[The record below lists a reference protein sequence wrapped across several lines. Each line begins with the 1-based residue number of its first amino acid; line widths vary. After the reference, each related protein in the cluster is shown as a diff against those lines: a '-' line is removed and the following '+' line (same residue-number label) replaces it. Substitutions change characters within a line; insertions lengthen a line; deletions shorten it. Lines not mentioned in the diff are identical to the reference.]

1 MQLFKQKYVDKI
13 FTTKKMVSIKN
24 WLDFTNTYKVKI
36 LDDMIS
42 TGKISSS
49 EDVIEDYYT
58 IVQQDKEYKLNINA
72 YIGKATINKVGQTND
87 GITITVIT
95 KNVYKEYEEY
105 SIKIENTT
113 SQIISL
119 DSQESGDSMY
129 LLGSNEAKYKAYSY
143 ELDQTN
149 LCIQPNETKTITIRF
164 YKIYSNSV
172 NIEQL
177 VFSDIILN
185 YEEYLQAKD
194 KTQYVNRAKVSID
207 I

>member
-1 MQLFKQKYVDKI
+1 
-13 FTTKKMVSIKN
+13 MVSIQN
-24 WLDFTNTYKVKI
+24 WLDYTNTYKVKI

-49 EDVIEDYYT
+49 EDTIEDYYT
-58 IVQQDKEYKLNINA
+58 IIQQNKEYKLNINA
-72 YIGKATINKVGQTND
+72 YIGKANINNVGQTN
-87 GITITVIT
+87 GITITVLT

-105 SIKIENTT
+105 NIKIENTT
-113 SQIISL
+113 SQTISL
-119 DSQESGDSMY
+119 DSQENGDSMY
-129 LLGSNEAKYKAYSY
+129 LLGANEAKYKAYSY

-164 YKIYSNSV
+164 NKIYSNTV

-185 YEEYLQAKD
+185 YEEYSQSED
-194 KTQYVNRAKVSID
+194 KTQYVNRANVSID